1 MITLDG
7 CPVVVDTQR
16 QIFSG
21 LSQAIKCDVQEIAG
35 GVTVLQ
41 NQFLS
46 QKMRDIVTWLS
57 PLNFWIKQNDVFS
70 TRLEGTGEWL
80 LEHDEFKEWLSGTYR
95 TLWCPGMRMTS
106 LC

>member
-1 MITLDG
+1 VITLDG
-7 CPVVVDTQR
+7 RLVVADTER
-16 QIFSG
+16 QISG
-21 LSQAIKCDVQEIAG
+21 LSQAIKGDVREIAG

-46 QKMRDIVTWLS
+46 QKMRDIVSWLS
-57 PLNFWIKQNDVFS
+57 PLNFWSKQNDVFN

-80 LEHDEFKEWLSGTYR
+80 LEHDKFKEWLSGTYR